1 MRYTHLF
8 LVELLAEGLTKRFG
22 KTVALDNVSF
32 RIERKGCYGYLG
44 PNGAGKT
51 TTMKI
56 FTNLLRPTAGHAYI
70 NNVNVQREPVRALRS
85 VGSLVEDPEPYGYLS
100 VREFIEYAARIR
112 GVSKPDIE
120 YLKNRL
126 DLPELGK
133 RCSNLSKGQRRRV
146 FLAALVAQDT
156 EILIL
161 DEPSSGLDPK
171 EAQILRDLIKDL
183 KRERVVLLSS
193 HLLYEVSIV
202 CDYLYFIYN
211 GRLVEQGSVEDV
223 SKKFTSKALRVEFYS
238 KPERLEGVLNTNFV
252 FEGERTIV
260 IHYDGSDEQR
270 RKILDSLYPLGLRSF
285 SDAELGLEEAY
296 RKVIG

>member
-1 MRYTHLF
+1 
-8 LVELLAEGLTKRFG
+8 VELVAEDLTKKFG
-22 KTVALDNVSF
+22 STLALDGVGF
-32 RIERKGCYGYLG
+32 KIDRVGCYGYLG

-56 FTNLLRPTAGHAYI
+56 FTNLLRPTRGHAY
-70 NNVNVQREPVRALRS
+70 VNGVDVQREPVRALRS

-100 VREFIEYAARIR
+100 VREFIEYASKIR
-112 GVSKPDIE
+112 GAPRPDIE
-120 YLKNRL
+120 YLKEKL
-126 DLPELGK
+126 DLPDLGK
-133 RCSNLSKGQRRRV
+133 KCSNLSKGQRRRV
-146 FLAALVAQDT
+146 FLAALVAQNP

-202 CDYLYFIYN
+202 CDYLYFIYK
-211 GRLVEQGSVEDV
+211 GRIVEQGSVEEV

-238 KPERLEGVLNTNFV
+238 KPERIDGVLNLGFE

-260 IHYDGSDEQR
+260 VYYDGSDEQR

>member
-1 MRYTHLF
+1 
-8 LVELLAEGLTKRFG
+8 VELVAEGLTKKFG
-22 KTVALDNVSF
+22 STLALDGVGF
-32 RIERKGCYGYLG
+32 KIDRVGCYGYLG

-56 FTNLLRPTAGHAYI
+56 FTNLLRPTRGHAY
-70 NNVNVQREPVRALRS
+70 VNGVDVQREPVRALRS
-85 VGSLVEDPEPYGYLS
+85 VGSLVEDPEPYGYLG
-100 VREFIEYAARIR
+100 VREFIEYASKIR
-112 GVSKPDIE
+112 GAPKPDIE
-120 YLKNRL
+120 YLKEKL
-126 DLPELGK
+126 DLPDLRK
-133 RCSNLSKGQRRRV
+133 KCSNLSKGQRRRV
-146 FLAALVAQDT
+146 FLAALVAQNP

-202 CDYLYFIYN
+202 CDYLYFIYK
-211 GRLVEQGSVEDV
+211 GRIVEQGSVEEV

-238 KPERLEGVLNTNFV
+238 KPERIDGVLNLDFE

-260 IHYDGSDEQR
+260 VYYDGSDEQR